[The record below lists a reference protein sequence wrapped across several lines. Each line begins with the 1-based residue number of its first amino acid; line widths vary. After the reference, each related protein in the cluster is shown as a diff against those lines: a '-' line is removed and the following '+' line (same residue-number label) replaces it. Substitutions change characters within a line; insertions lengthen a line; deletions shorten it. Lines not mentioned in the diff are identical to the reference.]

1 MLGILG
7 DLDILL
13 IAKYMGIELLIGAMV
28 GVIFKQIMKMRAN
41 GISDSQ
47 VISARDYTSTY
58 FGNDFPKHAF
68 EVFRLPPDFVIVQ
81 SKNDAVISEEYFSV
95 FGSATKATYKNG
107 KYQGHGYSAF
117 SSPVY
122 LCTVVLPILVG
133 FFPSLLPFVGK
144 IFEPCLFS
152 GLAWSVMT
160 FVLPALFLIFNQ
172 TSGSQE

>member
-7 DLDILL
+7 DLNILL

-47 VISARDYTSTY
+47 AISARDYTSTY

-133 FFPSLLPFVGK
+133 FSPSLLPFVGK

-160 FVLPALFLIFNQ
+160 FVLPALFPIFNQ

>member
-13 IAKYMGIELLIGAMV
+13 IAKYMGIELLIGTMV
-28 GVIFKQIMKMRAN
+28 GFIFKQIMKMRAN
-41 GISDSQ
+41 GISNSQ
-47 VISARDYTSTY
+47 IISARDYMSTY

-81 SKNDAVISEEYFSV
+81 SENDAVISEEYFSF

-107 KYQGHGYSAF
+107 EYQGHGYSAF

-122 LCTVVLPILVG
+122 LCTVVFPILVG

-144 IFEPCLFS
+144 IFEPFLFS
-152 GLAWSVMT
+152 GLAWSLMT
-160 FVLPALFLIFNQ
+160 FLLPALFSIFNQ
-172 TSGSQE
+172 TSTSQE